1 MLSFAIAGGVLLGLS
16 LYYGLHRLGKRLN
29 WSMPKGVFAI
39 ALAAIFIVVS
49 IAFLAFLIP
58 CP

>member
-1 MLSFAIAGGVLLGLS
+1 MLSFAVAGGILLGLM
-16 LYYGLHRLGKRLN
+16 LYYGLNRLGKRLN
-29 WSMPKGVFAI
+29 LSMPKGVFAI

-49 IAFLAFLIP
+49 IAFLTFLIP